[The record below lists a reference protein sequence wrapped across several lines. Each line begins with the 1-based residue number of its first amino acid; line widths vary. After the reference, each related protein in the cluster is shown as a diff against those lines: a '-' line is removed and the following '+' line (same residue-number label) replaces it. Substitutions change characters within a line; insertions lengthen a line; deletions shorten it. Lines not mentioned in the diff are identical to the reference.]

1 MTMGMIGSNGNLMEI
16 LSDDLNRMQLS
27 FESMWSKS

>member
-1 MTMGMIGSNGNLMEI
+1 MTTGMIGSNGNLMEI